1 MRPPEQPSAADEQ
14 QSGATESP

>member
-1 MRPPEQPSAADEQ
+1 MRPPELPSAADEQ